1 MPLSSAKISKAQPRY
16 SISVYLCRCVTTKLV
31 AARTLL
37 LAAVGALVAT
47 SAAAQPAP
55 AQSFEVKAKQA
66 LLIDDVSGTIL
77 LSKSENDAIFPA
89 ALAKLMTME
98 VVFHALKEGK
108 VTLDTEYKVS
118 ENAWRKG
125 GAPSGGSTMFAALNS
140 VIRLEDLIQGVIV
153 QSANDGC
160 IIIAEGLAGSE
171 EKFADLMNA
180 RAKEIGLLHSH
191 FRNSTGLPDPKQV
204 TSVTDLVK
212 LAGHLRREYPNF
224 YHYYSQES
232 FVWNKIFQRNRN
244 PLLRLVDGATGM
256 GTGYTEESGYAIV
269 GAVDQNERQLILG
282 LAGLTSDKERAEEAK
297 RVVEWA
303 ANAFEDVS
311 LFNQGEIIG
320 DASVFGGSRSYVSLK
335 AKAPVKVLIPRG
347 NRHLLKARVVYN
359 GPLIAPVTSGQAI
372 GILRVWMGDML
383 IQETQLFAAEDVGSA
398 GLRKRATDAIIELTT
413 GWIRPFVH

>member
-1 MPLSSAKISKAQPRY
+1 MDKR
-16 SISVYLCRCVTTKLV
+16 KL
-31 AARTLL
+31 TLL

-244 PLLRLVDGATGM
+244 PLLRLVDGATGWTRARSIVIPLLTPQLVISTVWLSYSTL
-256 GTGYTEESGYAIV
+256 TGLGVILAMTGGGPLKATQTLPMEMYTVAFRELEFNQALAI
-269 GAVDQNERQLILG
+269 ATFILILNALLT
-282 LAGLTSDKERAEEAK
+282 LA
-297 RVVEWA
+297 
-303 ANAFEDVS
+303 
-311 LFNQGEIIG
+311 
-320 DASVFGGSRSYVSLK
+320 YVG
-335 AKAPVKVLIPRG
+335 V
-347 NRHLLKARVVYN
+347 ARRYEYE
-359 GPLIAPVTSGQAI
+359 Q
-372 GILRVWMGDML
+372 
-383 IQETQLFAAEDVGSA
+383 
-398 GLRKRATDAIIELTT
+398 
-413 GWIRPFVH
+413 